1 MQHKSSTLTRITQ
14 VENAINIAWDHTS
27 PPDIKQ
33 QALNFIHQL
42 RTDPASWQVCL
53 PLFVQER
60 QPPDTTRH
68 FLLDALNNSIKSDQ
82 VDNQSRAYMKETL
95 WTYVQK
101 KYGTG
106 ASQEGADSLVIRNKL
121 TQTITFLFATL
132 YGSGWDS
139 FFDDFLGLAG
149 KGSLGRS
156 NISGTALYLR
166 TLESIHDEIAD
177 VMIPRT
183 PEEAKRNTDLKDMVR
198 ARDAQKVSL
207 SWQEIL
213 ANWRAIDLN
222 LVNTCLKVLGKWVSW
237 VDISLVVTDTVLQPL
252 LDMAGQQGLTDH
264 SALEDKVRDAAID
277 AISETAAKKM
287 LPPAKVEL
295 LEYLNLS
302 TVVGQL
308 IASPPLS
315 DLKGTPDYDVDLAET
330 VAKLVNNV
338 MRDIVIVLDT
348 SGVDDETRSKADTP
362 LQTFVPYVLRFF
374 SDEYDEVCST
384 VMDSLTDL
392 LTYFRKFTKKGAL
405 PQQYTATLAPI
416 LNAIINKM
424 EYDETASWGDEDE
437 EADEAEFLELRKRLH
452 VLQQNIA
459 AIDEQLYMD
468 TLTNLVAGTLSKLG
482 DNASQMN
489 WRELD
494 LALYEM
500 YLFGDLASKNRGL
513 YAKREPSS
521 VAAGRLV
528 EMMTR
533 MMESGEF
540 LPICPSWTSLIATRH
555 RQVPAPRNPAP
566 VHGALCAIHPIFRA
580 YPINDTQSA

>member
-1 MQHKSSTLTRITQ
+1 

-27 PPDIKQ
+27 PPEIKS
-33 QALNFIHQL
+33 QALEFIHQL
-42 RTDPASWQVCL
+42 RNDAASWQVCL

-68 FLLDALNNSIKSDQ
+68 FLLDALNNSIKSDT
-82 VDNQSRAYMKETL
+82 VDQQSRVYMKETL
-95 WTYVQK
+95 WTYVVK
-101 KYGTG
+101 KYGPD
-106 ASQEGADSLVIRNKL
+106 ASQETPDSSVIRNKL
-121 TQTITFLFATL
+121 TQTITFLFTTL
-132 YGSGWDS
+132 YASGWES
-139 FFDDFLGLAG
+139 FFDDFLTLAG
-149 KGSLGRS
+149 KGSLGQS
-156 NISGTALYLR
+156 NVSGTALYLR
-166 TLESIHDEIAD
+166 TLESVHDEIAD

-183 PEEAKRNTDLKDMVR
+183 PEEAKRNADLKDLVR
-198 ARDAQKVSL
+198 GRDAQKVSL

-213 ANWRAIDLN
+213 AKWRNIDLN
-222 LVNTCLKVLGKWVSW
+222 LINMTLKILGKWVSW

-252 LDMAGQQGLTDH
+252 LDMAGQQGLKDH
-264 SALEDKVRDAAID
+264 SGLEVKVRDAAID
-277 AISETAAKKM
+277 AISETASKKM

-330 VAKLVNNV
+330 MAKLVNNV
-338 MRDIVIVLDT
+338 MRDVVIVLDT
-348 SGVDDETRSKADTP
+348 NNVDAQTRSKADAL
-362 LQTFVPYVLRFF
+362 LQVFVPYVLRFF

-384 VMDSLTDL
+384 VMDSLTEL
-392 LTYFRKFTKKGAL
+392 LTYFRKLTKKGAL
-405 PQQYTATLAPI
+405 PQQYSATLSPI
-416 LNAIINKM
+416 LNAIIKKM
-424 EYDETASWGDEDE
+424 EYDETATWGDEDE
-437 EADEAEFLELRKRLH
+437 EQEAEFLELRKRLH

-459 AIDEQLYMD
+459 IIDEQMYMD
-468 TLTNLVAGTLSKLG
+468 TLTSLVASTLNKLG
-482 DNASQMN
+482 EDTGQLN

-513 YAKREPSS
+513 YAKKEPSS

-533 MMESGEF
+533 MLDSSTCSSTF
-540 LPICPSWTSLIATRH
+540 VKPCQLT
-555 RQVPAPRNPAP
+555 
-566 VHGALCAIHPIFRA
+566 
-580 YPINDTQSA
+580 

>member
-1 MQHKSSTLTRITQ
+1 M
-14 VENAINIAWDHTS
+14 ENAINIAWDHTS

-68 FLLDALNNSIKSDQ
+68 FLLDALNNSIKSEQ
-82 VDNQSRAYMKETL
+82 VDNQSRVYMKETL
-95 WTYVQK
+95 WTCVQK
-101 KYGTG
+101 KYSTG

-121 TQTITFLFATL
+121 TQTLTFLFATL
-132 YGSGWDS
+132 YGQGWDS
-139 FFDDFLGLAG
+139 FFDDFLALAG
-149 KGSLGRS
+149 KGSLGQS

-183 PEEAKRNTDLKDMVR
+183 PEEAKRNTELKDMVR

-213 ANWRAIDLN
+213 ANWRSIDLN

-252 LDMAGQQGLTDH
+252 LDMAGQQGLKDH
-264 SALEDKVRDAAID
+264 SGLEVKVRDAAID

-315 DLKGTPDYDVDLAET
+315 ELKGTPDYDVDLAET

-338 MRDIVIVLDT
+338 MLDVVIVLDT
-348 SGVDDETRSKADTP
+348 NGVDEQTRSKADA
-362 LQTFVPYVLRFF
+362 LLHVFVPYVLHFF

-384 VMDSLTDL
+384 VMDSLTAL
-392 LTYFRKFTKKGAL
+392 LTYFRKFTKKDSL
-405 PQQYTATLAPI
+405 PQQYTTTLAPI
-416 LNAIINKM
+416 LNAVIKKM
-424 EYDETASWGDEDE
+424 EYDETATWGDEDE

-452 VLQQNIA
+452 VLQQIIA

-482 DNASQMN
+482 ENINQIN

-521 VAAGRLV
+521 VAASRLV

-533 MMESGEF
+533 MMESSEF
-540 LPICPSWTSLIATRH
+540 WIASMQCT
-555 RQVPAPRNPAP
+555 
-566 VHGALCAIHPIFRA
+566 
-580 YPINDTQSA
+580 

>member
-1 MQHKSSTLTRITQ
+1 MATDMKQ

-33 QALNFIHQL
+33 QALTFIHQL

-82 VDNQSRAYMKETL
+82 VDAQSRLYMKETL

-101 KYGTG
+101 KYSAGTP
-106 ASQEGADSLVIRNKL
+106 QEQTDSLVIRNKFTQIL
-121 TQTITFLFATL
+121 TSLFATL
-132 YGSGWDS
+132 YGSGWQT
-139 FFDDFLGLAG
+139 FFDDFLALAG
-149 KGSLGRS
+149 SGSLGRS
-156 NISGTALYLR
+156 NVLGTALYLR

-183 PEEAKRNTDLKDMVR
+183 PEEAKRNTELKDLVR
-198 ARDAQKVSL
+198 SRDAQKVSL

-213 ANWRAIDLN
+213 ANWRSIDLN
-222 LVNTCLKVLGKWVSW
+222 MVQMCLRVLGRWVSW

-252 LDMAGQQGLTDH
+252 LDMAGQQGLNDH
-264 SALEDKVRDAAID
+264 SSLEVKVRDVAID
-277 AISETAAKKM
+277 TISETASKKM
-287 LPPAKVEL
+287 LPPAKIEL
-295 LEYLNLS
+295 LEYLNLG

-315 DLKGTPDYDVDLAET
+315 DLKNTPDYDVDLAET
-330 VAKLVNNV
+330 VAKLVNNI

-348 SGVDDETRSKADTP
+348 NGVDEQTRQKADAL
-362 LQTFVPYVLRFF
+362 LQVFVPYLLRFF

-384 VMDSLTDL
+384 VMDSVADL
-392 LTYFRKFTKKGAL
+392 LTYFRKLCKKGSL
-405 PQQYTATLAPI
+405 PQQYSLTLPPI
-416 LNAIINKM
+416 LNAIIKKM
-424 EYDETASWGDEDE
+424 EYDETASWGEEDE
-437 EADEAEFLELRKRLH
+437 QTDEAEFLELRKRLN
-452 VLQQNIA
+452 VLQQNISV
-459 AIDEQLYMD
+459 IDERLYMD
-468 TLTNLVAGTLSKLG
+468 TLTNLVATTLNKTG
-482 DNASQMN
+482 DSSSQIN

-494 LALYEM
+494 LALYQM

-533 MMESGEF
+533 MMESSMS
-540 LPICPSWTSLIATRH
+540 PTATRT
-555 RQVPAPRNPAP
+555 
-566 VHGALCAIHPIFRA
+566 F
-580 YPINDTQSA
+580 

>member
-1 MQHKSSTLTRITQ
+1 LPRYLPNALQPPSTPQIFGYLLQTVLTNVAQ

-33 QALNFIHQL
+33 QALSFIHQL

-60 QPPDTTRH
+60 QPPDNTRH
-68 FLLDALNNSIKSDQ
+68 FLLDALNNSIRAEE
-82 VDNQSRAYMKETL
+82 VDAPARVYMKETL
-95 WTYVQK
+95 WAYVRR

-106 ASQEGADSLVIRNKL
+106 APQESADSLVIRNKL
-121 TQTITFLFATL
+121 TQTLTILFTTL
-132 YGSGWDS
+132 YGSGWNS
-139 FFDDFLGLAG
+139 FFDDFLALAG
-149 KGSLGRS
+149 NGTLGQSNVLGS
-156 NISGTALYLR
+156 ALYLR

-183 PEEAKRNTDLKDMVR
+183 PGEAQRNTELKDMVR

-213 ANWRAIDLN
+213 SNWRQIDLN
-222 LVNTCLKVLGKWVSW
+222 VVQMCLKVLGRWVSW

-252 LDMAGQQGLTDH
+252 LDMAGQQGLKDH
-264 SALEDKVRDAAID
+264 SSLEVKVRDAAID
-277 AISETAAKKM
+277 AISETASKKM
-287 LPPAKVEL
+287 VPPAKVEL
-295 LEYLNLS
+295 LEYLNLG

-315 DLKGTPDYDVDLAET
+315 DMRDTPDYDVDLAET

-338 MRDIVIVLDT
+338 LRDVVVVLDT
-348 SGVDDETRSKADTP
+348 SGTEEQTKQKADDL
-362 LQTFVPYVLRFF
+362 LQVFVPYLLRFF
-374 SDEYDEVCST
+374 SDDFDEVCST
-384 VMDSLTDL
+384 VMDSITDL
-392 LTYFRKFTKKGAL
+392 LTYFRKLSKKADLL
-405 PQQYTATLAPI
+405 PQHSAMLPPI
-416 LNAIINKM
+416 LNAVIKKM
-424 EYDETASWGDEDE
+424 EYDETATWGEEDE
-437 EADEAEFLELRKRLH
+437 QTDEAEFLELRKRLH

-468 TLTNLVAGTLSKLG
+468 TLTSLVANTLKKLG
-482 DNASQMN
+482 ENTSQLN

-494 LALYEM
+494 LALYQM

-528 EMMTR
+528 EMMAR
-533 MMESGEF
+533 LMESSRF
-540 LPICPSWTSLIATRH
+540 SNKVFVCRT
-555 RQVPAPRNPAP
+555 N
-566 VHGALCAIHPIFRA
+566 
-580 YPINDTQSA
+580 